1 MKAEVSVGTSST
13 SPLLN
18 NEVAASF
25 EERGYPVRRSTVEQ
39 RGIEIPPE
47 LITLYLVWKLA
58 EPYADEFMREMA
70 RESVRALRTARSTAT
85 GRGRQLQ
92 AIVRLDAPPEPHPYV
107 EYILGPDVPD
117 DALDM
122 IEEDAVTA
130 PRAFARVWDRDGHRW
145 VSLTELMHEQHD
157 REE

>member
-1 MKAEVSVGTSST
+1 
-13 SPLLN
+13 
-18 NEVAASF
+18 
-25 EERGYPVRRSTVEQ
+25 
-39 RGIEIPPE
+39 
-47 LITLYLVWKLA
+47 
-58 EPYADEFMREMA
+58 MREMA

-92 AIVRLDAPPEPHPYV
+92 AIVRLDAPPEPRPYV

-145 VSLTELMHEQHD
+145 VSLTELMREQHD